1 MTVYKE
7 LYSARLAVMYIFRRN
22 SSYLSVN
29 VLRKV
34 RLIQK
39 TKNLRQYSTITEE
52 YQSLVAAGKLTH
64 DRHQL
69 EIVKHL
75 NRLQNDL
82 DGYVPPVQRNLFQR
96 VFTSKKNNVT
106 KLKGAYMF
114 GSVGK

>member
-1 MTVYKE
+1 
-7 LYSARLAVMYIFRRN
+7 MYIFRRS

-29 VLRKV
+29 VLRNV

-39 TKNLRQYSTITEE
+39 TKSKYLLTCKIKELSSPVILNHADLRQYSTITEE

-75 NRLQNDL
+75 NRLQIDL
-82 DGYVPPVQRNLFQR
+82 DGYVPPVQMNLFQR
-96 VFTSKKNNVT
+96 VGTN
-106 KLKGAYMF
+106 
-114 GSVGK
+114 

>member
-1 MTVYKE
+1 
-7 LYSARLAVMYIFRRN
+7 MYIFRRS

-29 VLRKV
+29 VLRNV

-39 TKNLRQYSTITEE
+39 TKSKYLLTESGCKIKELSSPVYPKVLNHADLRQYSTITEE

-82 DGYVPPVQRNLFQR
+82 DGYVPPVQMNLFQR
-96 VFTSKKNNVT
+96 VGTN
-106 KLKGAYMF
+106 
-114 GSVGK
+114 